1 VWYKDPAGTPRS
13 RENDFEAPPG
23 ERGRRPATD
32 EGPRAVERIDGGKL
46 RATCATWD
54 DAVVIY
60 PARRWPL
67 GVERQVRIKR
77 PSSPRAADDAVVILR
92 GEALTLV
99 NIERQVHVRRA
110 KAPVPP
116 QHPLRGPSIL
126 GEDDFRGR
134 SRRGSAPP
142 RSW

>member
-60 PARRWPL
+60 PARRWHL
-67 GVERQVRIKR
+67 GR
-77 PSSPRAADDAVVILR
+77 RAASADKATFV
-92 GEALTLV
+92 AAC
-99 NIERQVHVRRA
+99 RRA
-110 KAPVPP
+110 SCFHETRSEIAHNLVELAGAVAPGGCRAQRPR
-116 QHPLRGPSIL
+116 H
-126 GEDDFRGR
+126 
-134 SRRGSAPP
+134 RRQPDHQ
-142 RSW
+142 R